1 MADHR
6 SAKALAAAERLF
18 KRKPDA
24 DTEEFRKVCERAD
37 QETISKLT
45 NREFNASYVL
55 PFRRSAALKGKPKKT
70 KTTKKKATKKT
81 KRRTKAKAAK
91 TKTTR
96 KKRGRPAAR
105 TTGDLSA
112 ERRIAQLI
120 RERDEKLLQ
129 AAGDAMKV
137 YHIASKID
145 EFAAALVSEA
155 SS

>member
-37 QETISKLT
+37 KETIAKLT

-55 PFRRSAALKGKPKKT
+55 PFRRSAALKGKPKTAAK
-70 KTTKKKATKKT
+70 KKKA
-81 KRRTKAKAAK
+81 KRRTKATSARK
-91 TKTTR
+91 KTTR
-96 KKRGRPAAR
+96 KKRGRPAAHR
-105 TTGDLSA
+105 NGLTA

-120 RERDEKLLQ
+120 RARDEKLLQ

-145 EFAAALVSEA
+145 EFAAELVSEA
-155 SS
+155 GR